1 MSYRNPQQTLDTSTA
16 KLYGDISRSISA
28 GMQSLDRA
36 YKADQERI
44 RKNQEEIKS
53 MVSNAQSQKILFDT
67 TLQKAY
73 DGGDTWF
80 DEANKERLS
89 NEANKI
95 SLIMQKSVKTP
106 EEMQMISNFMGLGNT
121 TTKDIGQFGALL
133 ENMQKDL
140 NRGGKEGGVSEWQD
154 PERLRRAKGFAGLIP
169 GAKITVETDISK
181 AGGPINTYKFTDP
194 ENGKEY
200 SITSTEL
207 RQMEN
212 TPGLGLYS
220 TVPKF
225 TPTIDEAIKAGKK
238 SKDLYKEGRL
248 KAVSQRDQ
256 FGNLIRT
263 DFVKEADESVFNAS
277 TNAVIIPFANALQPQ
292 DYITTYNTFVDR
304 VKQNPKLFPGFEDVE
319 YISNESNLEDRSM
332 LVKMMQK
339 QAFIDAGELTKSS
352 GSYGAKEGIY
362 ASSAGSSGV
371 GLNRIN
377 VNAIAED
384 LIREHKQSVFNT
396 KNPGGLLLN
405 RRDIDG
411 NLITDVEIVKDK
423 NGVPTGL
430 INYSVDLGTTGES
443 KTRTI
448 NTGSNAD
455 MAKYIAIT
463 LYNDYPGNR
472 REKGDIIPVVKQL
485 LKIPLPKGTQ
495 PVNPELT
502 MDYFQEKGTGAVAQ
516 GDVETKLKQDQLPT
530 PLEKLELDKL
540 LSEYNKYNN
549 MGRNELRKLGPKEQ
563 RKRREIIKAGKPTL
577 QSLRNNKQ

>member
-1 MSYRNPQQTLDTSTA
+1 MSYRNPKQVLDTSTA
-16 KLYGDISRSISA
+16 KLYSDVSRSISA
-28 GMQSLDRA
+28 GMQSIDKA

-44 RKNQEEIKS
+44 RKNQEEIKL
-53 MVSNAQSQKILFDT
+53 MVGKAQDQKILLDT

-73 DGGDTWF
+73 EGGGTWF
-80 DEANKERLS
+80 DQANKERLS

-95 SLIMQKSVKTP
+95 SLIMQKSIKTP

-121 TTKDIGQFGALL
+121 TTTDIAQFGALL

-169 GAKITVETDISK
+169 GARISVETDISK

-200 SITSTEL
+200 SMTSTEL

-225 TPTIDEAIKAGKK
+225 TPIIDETIKKAVKAP
-238 SKDLYKEGRL
+238 DLYKQGSL

-263 DFVKEADESVFNAS
+263 DFVKEADESVFNA
-277 TNAVIIPFANALQPQ
+277 TAKGVIVPFTGALQPQ
-292 DYITTYNTFVDR
+292 DYITLYNTFVD
-304 VKQNPKLFPGFEDVE
+304 KAKENPKLFSNFKDVE

-332 LVKMMQK
+332 LVKMMQR
-339 QAFIDAGELTKSS
+339 QAFIDAGELTKPS

-362 ASSAGSSGV
+362 ASSSGDKGV
-371 GLNRIN
+371 GLNREN
-377 VNAIAED
+377 VNTIAEE
-384 LIREHKQSVFNT
+384 LIKEHKSSIFNT

-405 RRDIDG
+405 RRDVDG
-411 NLITDVEIVKDK
+411 NLITNVDIVKDEK
-423 NGVPTGL
+423 GVPTGV

-448 NTGSNAD
+448 NTRSNAD
-455 MAKYIAIT
+455 LAKYIGIT

-472 REKGDIIPVVKQL
+472 REKGDIIPVVKQF
-485 LKIPLPKGTQ
+485 LKIPPPKGE
-495 PVNPELT
+495 ELT
-502 MDYFQEKGTGAVAQ
+502 MSYFGEKGSNVVAIA
-516 GDVETKLKQDQLPT
+516 DVETKQKQDQLPT
-530 PLEKLELDKL
+530 PLERLELNTLVNK
-540 LSEYNKYNN
+540 YNKYNN
-549 MGRNELRKLGPKEQ
+549 MDRDDVRKLGNRQQ
-563 RKRREIIKAGKPTL
+563 RERRKMLQAGEPTL